1 MAMHSRSR
9 SQRSPLTIVLIVIL
23 VLAAFGI
30 GYAVGTNNNN
40 DEDQG
45 VSSGSTSS
53 TSSSLGSSS
62 TSAPLN
68 VDISSAV
75 WPFVE
80 STTRYTDPVDA
91 ARGFAIEFVGF
102 VDPEIGEFQQ
112 GDSRSGEV
120 EIRTKISEP
129 TTVIV
134 RKLSDDTWW
143 VLGSATA
150 NIVVESPATGA
161 LVTSPQPLSGKAR
174 AFEGTVDVEV
184 RQDGSKQALGKGFV
198 TGSGGAQLGPFEGE
212 ITFSNPT
219 EQYGTLLFTT
229 TSAEDGKINEAG
241 AMRVRFR

>member
-53 TSSSLGSSS
+53 TSSSIGPSSI
-62 TSAPLN
+62 SAPLN

-161 LVTSPQPLSGKAR
+161 LVTSPQPLGGKAR

-184 RQDGSKQALGKGFV
+184 RQDGSKQALGNGFV

-212 ITFSNPT
+212 ITFSDPT

>member
-9 SQRSPLTIVLIVIL
+9 SQRSPLTMVLIVIL
-23 VLAAFGI
+23 VLAALGI
-30 GYAVGTNNNN
+30 GYVIGTNNN

-53 TSSSLGSSS
+53 TSSSLSSSS

-68 VDISSAV
+68 VDLSSAV

-91 ARGFAIEFVGF
+91 ARGFAMEFVGF
-102 VDPEIGEFQQ
+102 VDPQIGEFRE

-120 EIRTKISEP
+120 EIRTGISEP
-129 TTVIV
+129 TIVIV

-143 VLGSATA
+143 VQGSATA

-161 LVTSPQPLSGKAR
+161 LVTSPLALSGKAR

-184 RQDGSKQALGKGFV
+184 RQDGSKQALGKDFV
-198 TGSGGAQLGPFEGE
+198 TGSGGAQLGPFDGE
-212 ITFSNPT
+212 IKFSNPT

-229 TSAEDGKINEAG
+229 TSAEDGKINEAV
-241 AMRVRFR
+241 AMRIRFR